1 MITGIFNAVRANQT
15 LDRNLEVFVDR
26 TANTLLVNLKRFT
39 PKRSGLAAKSWRKTK
54 SAENTYNL
62 SNRQPY
68 VSRLDKGYSKKA
80 PDGFYRP
87 ASRETTRT
95 NKGRFSR

>member
-1 MITGIFNAVRANQT
+1 MIRGIFNAMRGNQT
-15 LDRNLEVFVDR
+15 LDKNFDVFMDR
-26 TANTLLVNLKRFT
+26 TANTLLVNLRKYT

-80 PDGFYRP
+80 PNGFFKP

-95 NKGRFSR
+95 NKGRFFK